1 MKKLTSLL
9 LCMVLVLSL
18 FCVNAAA
25 AENACMEAGVTVS
38 DSGAVTVVVKALKT
52 AANAHLVVSFDS
64 DYLTY
69 VGHDTAFAAHTV
81 KAEEEKLTIGLANAT
96 ANAVG
101 AGEELVKLH
110 FAMTGSWD
118 KTDIAITA
126 AVYGG
131 QQVDETVTVSVIGDG
146 YRFQDVTA
154 DQWFYEAVDY
164 MASEGYIN
172 GVSETHFAPD
182 MVLNRAMMV
191 TILYRME
198 GSPAVEGTS
207 SFNDVAAGDYFADAV
222 IWAAEN
228 GITNGYTESKFA
240 PYNLVNREQMV
251 TFLHRYEL
259 SKGIDLPAADV
270 SVLEQFPDAGQ
281 ISSWTVDSFAWAV
294 ENGII
299 NGSDGLLAA
308 WATATRAEVA
318 VMLYRYILAQ

>member
-9 LCMVLVLSL
+9 LCMVLLLSM

-25 AENACMEAGVTVS
+25 AESTCMEAGVTVEQKTVTV
-38 DSGAVTVVVKALKT
+38 AVTARQA
-52 AANAHLVVSFDS
+52 AANARLVVCFDP

-69 VGHDTAFAAHTV
+69 VGCDTAFAAHTV
-81 KAEEEKLTIGLANAT
+81 KAEEGKLTIGLANAT

-101 AGEELVKLH
+101 VGEKLVELR

-118 KTDIAITA
+118 KTDLDITA

-131 QQVDETVTVSVIGDG
+131 EQVDETVTVSVIGDG

-182 MVLNRAMMV
+182 MELNRAMLV
-191 TILYRME
+191 TILYRMA
-198 GSPAVEGTS
+198 GSPAVEGS
-207 SFNDVAAGDYFADAV
+207 SDFTDVPADDYFTDAV
-222 IWAAEN
+222 IWATAN

-240 PYNLVNREQMV
+240 PFALVNREQMV
-251 TFLHRYEL
+251 TFLHRYAKL
-259 SKGIDLPAADV
+259 QGADV
-270 SVLEQFPDAGQ
+270 TVSDVNVLEQFPDAAAV
-281 ISSWTVDSFAWAV
+281 SDWAVEPFAWAM
-294 ENGII
+294 EKGII
-299 NGSDGLLAA
+299 NGDNGMLGA
-308 WATATRAEVA
+308 WNTATRAQVA
-318 VMLYRYILAQ
+318 VMLHRYILAQ

>member
-9 LCMVLVLSL
+9 LCMVLVLSM

-25 AENACMEAGVTVS
+25 AENACMEAGVTVVENTVTV
-38 DSGAVTVVVKALKT
+38 AVTAKQA
-52 AANAHLVVSFDS
+52 AANAHLVVDFDS

-69 VGHDTAFAAHTV
+69 VGCDTAFAVHSV
-81 KAEEEKLTIGLANAT
+81 KAEEDELTIGLANAT

-101 AGEELVKLH
+101 VGEKLVELR

-131 QQVDETVTVSVIGDG
+131 KQVDETVAVSVIGDG

-154 DQWFYEAVDY
+154 DQWFFEAVDY

-182 MVLNRAMMV
+182 VELNRAMMV
-191 TILYRME
+191 TILHRMA
-198 GSPAVEGTS
+198 GAPAVEGTS
-207 SFNDVAAGDYFADAV
+207 DFTDVPADDYFTDAV
-222 IWAAEN
+222 IWATAN

-240 PYNLVNREQMV
+240 PYDLVNREQMV
-251 TFLHRYEL
+251 TFLQRYAKL
-259 SKGIDLPAADV
+259 QGADV
-270 SVLEQFPDAGQ
+270 TVSDANVLEQFPDAAQ
-281 ISSWTVDSFAWAV
+281 ISSWAV

-308 WATATRAEVA
+308 WDTATRAEVT

>member
-25 AENACMEAGVTVS
+25 AENACMEAGVTVAENTVTV
-38 DSGAVTVVVKALKT
+38 AVTAKQA

-126 AVYGG
+126 ERYGG
-131 QQVDETVTVSVIGDG
+131 EKVDETVTVSVIGDG

-191 TILYRME
+191 TILYRMA

-207 SFNDVAAGDYFADAV
+207 SFTDVAAEDYFADAV
-222 IWAAEN
+222 IWATEN

-259 SKGIDLPAADV
+259 SKGTDLPAADV
-270 SVLEQFPDAGQ
+270 SVLEQFPDADQ
-281 ISSWTVDSFAWAV
+281 ISSWAMGAFAWAV
-294 ENGII
+294 EQNVI